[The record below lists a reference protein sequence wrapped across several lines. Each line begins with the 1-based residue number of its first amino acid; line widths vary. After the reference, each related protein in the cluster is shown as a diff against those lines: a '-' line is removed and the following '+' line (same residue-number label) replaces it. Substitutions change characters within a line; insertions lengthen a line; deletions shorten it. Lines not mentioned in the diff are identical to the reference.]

1 MENPLSPK
9 RIALTYSLLGLMVQ
23 GIEAQSEVLTLW
35 YGRRCYERSRGEMT
49 MMVYEKALSRKN
61 VVGQEETE
69 KANDK
74 AIESNDTNG
83 TVHAATGGAIS
94 KRKYHRYCGFFQ
106 RFWRKSE
113 KSKPETKQPASM
125 GKVLNL
131 IRGDVYEIAQ
141 RFWEIESL
149 VEKPLGLVFGVVLVW
164 ILLGPSCFVG
174 IITILIAQ
182 AVNALITKILL
193 QWERKR
199 RTASDKRLNVTSTFV
214 ESLRRMFYS
223 FSSSIH
229 FLQIVSINH
238 VLFSSFIFQKTQVV
252 FWHDA
257 FQLEMGITVDSSVHV
272 RRELIY
278 SLHCNNLKSR
288 SVSLNIWQK
297 SSNCFRIARNLS
309 ISVSSSDT
317 PMWILQLGNTIGNAD
332 MNWRTHYAIN
342 EFVAI
347 PSRKLS
353 ESRQFRS
360 QARRNQLSSVAR
372 WRDMNS

>member
-1 MENPLSPK
+1 MPVLLQQLLKAMENPFSPK
-9 RIALTYSLLGLMVQ
+9 RIALTYSLLGLIVQ

-74 AIESNDTNG
+74 ANKSKDADATAFNG
-83 TVHAATGGAIS
+83 APIS
-94 KRKYHRYCGFFQ
+94 KSKYHRYCGFFQ
-106 RFWRKSE
+106 RFWSKSE
-113 KSKPETKQPASM
+113 KLKPDTKQPASM

-182 AVNALITKILL
+182 AVNALTTKFLL

-214 ESLRRMFYS
+214 ESLRRKFCLL
-223 FSSSIH
+223 IH
-229 FLQIVSINH
+229 LDT
-238 VLFSSFIFQKTQVV
+238 VLT
-252 FWHDA
+252 
-257 FQLEMGITVDSSVHV
+257 GI
-272 RRELIY
+272 
-278 SLHCNNLKSR
+278 
-288 SVSLNIWQK
+288 
-297 SSNCFRIARNLS
+297 
-309 ISVSSSDT
+309 
-317 PMWILQLGNTIGNAD
+317 
-332 MNWRTHYAIN
+332 
-342 EFVAI
+342 
-347 PSRKLS
+347 
-353 ESRQFRS
+353 
-360 QARRNQLSSVAR
+360 
-372 WRDMNS
+372 

>member
-1 MENPLSPK
+1 MLTDATEFAMPVLLQQLLKAMENPLSPK

-74 AIESNDTNG
+74 ANESNDTNG
-83 TVHAATGGAIS
+83 TAHAANGGVTS
-94 KRKYHRYCGFFQ
+94 KSKYHRYCGFFQ
-106 RFWRKSE
+106 SE
-113 KSKPETKQPASM
+113 KPKPESKPETKQPASM

-182 AVNALITKILL
+182 AVNVLITKILL

-214 ESLRRMFYS
+214 ESLRRTFYS
-223 FSSSIH
+223 FSSSFH
-229 FLQIVSINH
+229 FFIPFRSIM
-238 VLFSSFIFQKTQVV
+238 FSFHPFIFQKTQVV
-252 FWHDA
+252 F
-257 FQLEMGITVDSSVHV
+257 
-272 RRELIY
+272 
-278 SLHCNNLKSR
+278 
-288 SVSLNIWQK
+288 
-297 SSNCFRIARNLS
+297 
-309 ISVSSSDT
+309 
-317 PMWILQLGNTIGNAD
+317 
-332 MNWRTHYAIN
+332 
-342 EFVAI
+342 
-347 PSRKLS
+347 
-353 ESRQFRS
+353 
-360 QARRNQLSSVAR
+360 
-372 WRDMNS
+372 